1 MLNDI
6 NEDLCGGGSLSF
18 KFAAIGD
25 TVKGKVIGG
34 EKRQDTDLQGTPKT
48 WDDGSPIW
56 VYVVDLQT
64 DFRNF
69 EGLSD
74 NARDRLTTDDGVRAV
89 WARGRMWKAI
99 KTVVQ
104 AKSGGKGLEPG
115 GTLAVQYTADEASK
129 FGSPA
134 KCYAA
139 DYAPPAP
146 AAMGALIAETAAP
159 AAPAASLL

>member
-6 NEDLCGGGSLSF
+6 NEDLGGGSPSF

-25 TVKGKVIGG
+25 TVKGTIVDG
-34 EKRQDTDLQGTPKT
+34 EKRQDTDMQGAPKT
-48 WDDGSPIW
+48 WDDGSPVW
-56 VYVVDLQT
+56 VYVLELQT
-64 DFRNF
+64 DLRNF

-104 AKSGGKGLEPG
+104 AKSGGKGLEPD
-115 GTLAVQYTADEASK
+115 GTLAVQYTADEATK

-146 AAMGALIAETAAP
+146 KAMASLIAETAAP
-159 AAPAASLL
+159 APAAPASLI

>member
-6 NEDLCGGGSLSF
+6 NEDLGGGSPSF
-18 KFAAIGD
+18 SFVAIGD
-25 TVKGKVIGG
+25 TVKGTIVDG
-34 EKRQDTDLQGTPKT
+34 EKRQDTDMQGAPKH
-48 WDDGSPIW
+48 WDNGDPIH
-56 VYVVDLQT
+56 VYVLTLQT
-64 DFRNF
+64 DYRNF
-69 EGLSD
+69 EGLTD
-74 NARDRLTTDDGVRAV
+74 AAADRLTTDDGLRTV

-104 AKSGGKGLEPG
+104 AKSGGKGLEPD
-115 GTLAVQYTADEASK
+115 GTLAVQYTADEATK

-146 AAMGALIAETAAP
+146 KAMASLIAETAAP
-159 AAPAASLL
+159 APAAPASLI

>member
-6 NEDLCGGGSLSF
+6 NEDLGGGSPSF

-34 EKRQDTDLQGTPKT
+34 EKRQDTDLQGAPKT
-48 WDDGSPIW
+48 WDDGSPVA
-56 VYVVDLQT
+56 VYVLELQT
-64 DFRNF
+64 ELRNF

-74 NARDRLTTDDGVRAV
+74 KARDRLTTDDGVRAL

-99 KTVVQ
+99 KTAVQ
-104 AKSGGKGLEPG
+104 AKSGGKGLEPD
-115 GTLAVQYTADEASK
+115 GTLAVQYTADEATK

-134 KCYAA
+134 KCYTAA
-139 DYAPPAP
+139 YAPPAP
-146 AAMGALIAETAAP
+146 KAMASLIAETAAP
-159 AAPAASLL
+159 APAPASLI

>member
-6 NEDLCGGGSLSF
+6 NEDLGGGSPSF

-48 WDDGSPIW
+48 WDDGSPVW
-56 VYVVDLQT
+56 VYVLELQT
-64 DFRNF
+64 DLRNF

-104 AKSGGKGLEPG
+104 AKSGGKGLEPD
-115 GTLAVQYTADEASK
+115 GTLAVQYTADEATK
-129 FGSPA
+129 FGGPA

-146 AAMGALIAETAAP
+146 KAMASLIAETAAP
-159 AAPAASLL
+159 APAAPASLI